1 MTCSNRSRYASFPK
15 FDASTTFVTLPMR
28 RPEQHAEL
36 NKQAEQLSLLQT
48 VRLVANE

>member
-15 FDASTTFVTLPMR
+15 FDASTTFVTLPIR
-28 RPEQHAEL
+28 RPEQHAEI
-36 NKQAEQLSLLQT
+36 NKQAEQSLLQT